1 MLGSVMPT
9 ASGPSLVRS
18 EMTTAFSTAV
28 LKLLLMLCSTYRKC
42 LVVWIGSPKDGMM
55 GDVVES
61 E

>member
-28 LKLLLMLCSTYRKC
+28 LKLPLMFCSTYRKC
-42 LVVWIGSPKDGMM
+42 LLVWIGSPKDGMV
-55 GDVVES
+55 GGVVET